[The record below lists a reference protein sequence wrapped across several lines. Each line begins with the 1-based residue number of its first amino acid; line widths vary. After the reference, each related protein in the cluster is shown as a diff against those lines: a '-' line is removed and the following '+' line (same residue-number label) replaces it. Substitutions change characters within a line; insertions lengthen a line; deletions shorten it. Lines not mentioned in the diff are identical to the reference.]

1 MSLTIFYVE
10 SPAAS
15 ARFYEKL
22 LDRAPVEASPTFA
35 MFALD
40 GGGMLGLWARAEV
53 KPNAAHLGG
62 GGELA
67 FQVPDVDAA
76 HAEWAA
82 RGATIL
88 QPPMDLDF
96 GRNFLAVDPDQHRL
110 RVFKPAM

>member
-22 LDRAPVEASPTFA
+22 LDRAPIEASPTFA
-35 MFALD
+35 MFTLE
-40 GGGMLGLWARAEV
+40 GGGMLGLWAREEV
-53 KPNAAHLGG
+53 KPTALHLGG
-62 GGELA
+62 GGELSLEVA
-67 FQVPDVDAA
+67 DVDAT
-76 HAEWAA
+76 HAAWVE

>member
-10 SPAAS
+10 NPAVS

-22 LDRAPVEASPTFA
+22 LSRAPVEASPTFA

-40 GGGMLGLWARAEV
+40 GGGMLGLWARDQV
-53 KPNAAHLGG
+53 KPTVSHLGG
-62 GGELA
+62 GGELT
-67 FQVPDVDAA
+67 FQVSDVDAA

-82 RGATIL
+82 RGAAIV
-88 QPPMDLDF
+88 QPPMDLGF